1 MRSGSYI
8 LGKTFASITK
18 SRWPTLSDGLRSR
31 VGRLAR
37 SLSVRGFGRYLEQRF
52 RVDRTFRNA

>member
-37 SLSVRGFGRYLEQRF
+37 SLSVRGFERF
-52 RVDRTFRNA
+52 LVWRSPAERT